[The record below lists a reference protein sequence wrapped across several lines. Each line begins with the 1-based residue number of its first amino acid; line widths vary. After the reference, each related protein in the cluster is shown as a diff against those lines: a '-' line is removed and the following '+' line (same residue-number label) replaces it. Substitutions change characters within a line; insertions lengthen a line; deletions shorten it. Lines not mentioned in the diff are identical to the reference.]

1 LQIAVVT
8 IKDKRRILNMA
19 AITRYDPY
27 SEALS
32 LRNAMDQLLAQSF
45 VNPSWGW
52 GWSRTQTMMAPMD
65 VCQTDNG
72 YEVNVALP
80 GVNPQDI
87 DVTVHQ
93 NTIDI
98 KGTFNYQHQH
108 EQNQPRQQSQ
118 QTVQMQGQGQQRGET
133 HNWLMREIGSGTF
146 ERTITLPQP
155 IDADKIESSYHDGIL
170 TLNIP
175 LSESSRPRKINVNKG
190 QRQGQPVTVESR

>member
-1 LQIAVVT
+1 
-8 IKDKRRILNMA
+8 MA
-19 AITRYDPY
+19 GITRYDPY
-27 SEALS
+27 SEALT

-52 GWSRTQTMMAPMD
+52 SRTQNMMAPMD
-65 VCQTDNG
+65 VCQTENG

-87 DVTVHQ
+87 DVTIHQ

-98 KGTFNYQHQH
+98 KGTFNYRHQH
-108 EQNQPRQQSQ
+108 EQNQQQPQSQ
-118 QTVQMQGQGQQRGET
+118 QTGQTQEQGQQGQQRGEG

-155 IDADKIESSYHDGIL
+155 IDADKIQSSYQDGIL
-170 TLNIP
+170 SLNIP
-175 LSESSRPRKINVNKG
+175 LSESSRPRKINVSKG
-190 QRQGQPVTVESR
+190 QSQQQNVTVESK